1 LGRSRSRIQRAKSYR
16 WELPEPEATT
26 IDAEGRQRWDEARAK
41 SIAWAV
47 EAARDPR
54 VVYLDTETTGF
65 GPRAEIVDI
74 GVVGADG
81 QVLFESL
88 VRPERSIPREVIAIH
103 GITDAH
109 VRDAPRWDELYDHL
123 AQVLKDRRILV
134 YNVTFDRQMV
144 NQSCQRYA
152 LPEAEADWECAMKRY
167 AGFAGN
173 WDARKRW
180 FSFVKLEHAVRAFN
194 GQPGGHRAAA
204 DAVACRA
211 VVMGMAGTPPPDLIT
226 PEPLIP
232 TAARRPW
239 QTPRNESALTA
250 LGTLARWAHA
260 SREFRT
266 LLEQIPVELREKP
279 GAAGTWSPRQIVAHA
294 CGWEQE
300 GARRLRLV
308 AENPDL
314 PDKTYDVDPFNA
326 ANVEI
331 RQRQSWNATLDEF
344 AKATH
349 SLGLAAARLPH
360 DARAREWLLNRTLD
374 LEGHCDEMRQ
384 WLDEVAVAQ
393 IR

>member
-1 LGRSRSRIQRAKSYR
+1 MGRSRSRIQRAKSYR
-16 WELPEPEATT
+16 WELPEPEAAT

-74 GVVGADG
+74 GVVDAAG
-81 QVLFESL
+81 QVIFESL
-88 VRPERSIPREVIAIH
+88 VRPERTIPREVIAIH
-103 GITDAH
+103 GITDAD
-109 VRDAPRWDELYDHL
+109 VRDAPRWDELYDQLHP
-123 AQVLKDRRILV
+123 VLKDRRILV

-194 GQPGGHRAAA
+194 AQPGGHRAAA
-204 DAVACRA
+204 DAIACRA

-226 PEPLIP
+226 PEPLIAP
-232 TAARRPW
+232 STRRPW
-239 QTPRNESALTA
+239 QTPRNEAALTA
-250 LGTLARWAHA
+250 PGTLARWAHA

-300 GARRLRLV
+300 GARRLRLL
-308 AENPDL
+308 ADNPDL
-314 PDKTYDVDPFNA
+314 PDKTYDVDRFNA
-326 ANVEI
+326 AEVEI

-349 SLGLAAARLPH
+349 SLGLAATRLPQ
-360 DARAREWLLNRTLD
+360 DPRAREWLLNRTLD

-384 WLDEVAVAQ
+384 WLDEVTAAGA
-393 IR
+393 R

>member
-1 LGRSRSRIQRAKSYR
+1 MGRSRSRIQRAKSYR
-16 WELPEPEATT
+16 WELPEPESA
-26 IDAEGRQRWDEARAK
+26 IADSESRQRWDDARAK

-74 GVVGADG
+74 GVVDAGG
-81 QVLFESL
+81 KVIFESL
-88 VRPERSIPREVIAIH
+88 VRPERSIPREVVAIH
-103 GITDAH
+103 GITDAD
-109 VRDAPRWDELYDHL
+109 VRDAPRWDELYEHL
-123 AQVLKDRRILV
+123 RPVLQDRRILV
-134 YNVTFDRQMV
+134 YNVTFDQQMV

-152 LPEAEADWECAMKRY
+152 LPEAKADWECAMKRY

-173 WDARKRW
+173 WDPRKRW

-194 GQPGGHRAAA
+194 AQPGGHRAAA

-211 VVMGMAGTPPPDLIT
+211 VVVGMAGTPPPDLIA

-232 TAARRPW
+232 ISPRRPW
-239 QTPRNESALTA
+239 QTPRNESALTSP
-250 LGTLARWAHA
+250 GTLARWAHA

-266 LLEQIPVELREKP
+266 LLEQIPVELRDTP
-279 GAAGTWSPRQIVAHA
+279 GAAGAWAPRQIVAHA

-300 GARRLRLV
+300 GARRLRLL

-314 PDKTYDVDPFNA
+314 PDKTYDIDRFNA
-326 ANVEI
+326 AEVEI

-349 SLGLAAARLPH
+349 SLGLAATRLPH
-360 DARAREWLLNRTLD
+360 DERAREWLLSRTLD
-374 LEGHCDEMRQ
+374 LEGHCDEMRR
-384 WLDEVAVAQ
+384 WLDEVVSAE

>member
-1 LGRSRSRIQRAKSYR
+1 MGRNRSRIQRAKSYR
-16 WELPEPEATT
+16 WELPEPEVATA
-26 IDAEGRQRWDEARAK
+26 DDDGRQRWNEARAK

-74 GVVGADG
+74 GVIDAAG
-81 QVLFESL
+81 QVIFESL
-88 VRPERSIPREVIAIH
+88 VRPERPIPREVIAIH
-103 GITDAH
+103 GITDAD
-109 VRDAPRWDELYDHL
+109 VRDAPRWDELYEQL
-123 AQVLKDRRILV
+123 GPVLKDRRILV

-173 WDARKRW
+173 WDPRKRW

-204 DAVACRA
+204 DAIACRN
-211 VVMGMAGTPPPDLIT
+211 VVLGMASTLPPEVFAA
-226 PEPLIP
+226 EPLSSTSP
-232 TAARRPW
+232 RRPW
-239 QTPRNESALTA
+239 QTSRNEAALTA
-250 LGTLARWAHA
+250 PGTLARWAHA
-260 SREFRT
+260 SREFQT

-279 GAAGTWSPRQIVAHA
+279 GAAGNWSPRLIVAHA

-300 GARRLRLV
+300 AARRLRLL
-308 AENPDL
+308 AENPEL
-314 PDKTYDVDPFNA
+314 PDKSYDIDRFNA

-331 RQRQSWNATLDEF
+331 RLRQSWNDTLDEY
-344 AKATH
+344 AKAGR

-360 DARAREWLLNRTLD
+360 DPHAAEWLSHRTRD
-374 LEGHCDEMRQ
+374 LEGHCDELRR
-384 WLDEVAVAQ
+384 WLDDVTS
-393 IR
+393 